1 MFKKKK
7 KIFTYVKFSENIVN
21 SEIINN
27 FYIFNI

>member
-1 MFKKKK
+1 MFKKKN